1 MFKAKRVLAL
11 AAALMMCGTTA
22 ACGES
27 GNTGDT
33 SGGNDGA
40 KTKLVF
46 WNGSYKTVD
55 DTGVIATEDLI
66 FNKTIEEFEKANNCE
81 IEVVDQTAD
90 NLYTLFRSAG
100 VAKNG
105 PDIAFLWA
113 GGYTNDYRDFIEP
126 LDSYFTEEELAEF
139 PNLDLCRA
147 EFKPDGALLGIP
159 TDVTTVNLFYNK
171 DAFEKAGLPRD
182 AHFETI
188 DELKD
193 ACAKLSDA
201 GITPFA
207 MIDGN
212 GYASAWNVGAAAATL
227 YGPEGIFDLLPGNED
242 LSGEKFT
249 KAVTEWVE
257 FGKEIV
263 ENGWANEDWLTTT
276 AEDVFMPLYTGE
288 SAMRFGGSWDCG
300 NLYNELGDSVGT
312 MALPCYNTSDEYAEY
327 IVGQI
332 ANNLVV
338 TNYSKNKQLAVDFIK
353 ACTTEDFYLQRY
365 EQEGQ
370 LPGKVN
376 IDMSAVD
383 GVNPLLADCYALFS
397 ENKNVIG
404 YDSITSADAGAESYR
419 QIPQMIAGKI
429 SIEEG
434 LKLIQEKNVAV
445 GATETEE

>member
-1 MFKAKRVLAL
+1 
-11 AAALMMCGTTA
+11 
-22 ACGES
+22 
-27 GNTGDT
+27 
-33 SGGNDGA
+33 
-40 KTKLVF
+40 
-46 WNGSYKTVD
+46 
-55 DTGVIATEDLI
+55 
-66 FNKTIEEFEKANNCE
+66 
-81 IEVVDQTAD
+81 
-90 NLYTLFRSAG
+90 
-100 VAKNG
+100 
-105 PDIAFLWA
+105 
-113 GGYTNDYRDFIEP
+113 
-126 LDSYFTEEELAEF
+126 
-139 PNLDLCRA
+139 
-147 EFKPDGALLGIP
+147 
-159 TDVTTVNLFYNK
+159 
-171 DAFEKAGLPRD
+171 
-182 AHFETI
+182 
-188 DELKD
+188 
-193 ACAKLSDA
+193 
-201 GITPFA
+201 
-207 MIDGN
+207 
-212 GYASAWNVGAAAATL
+212 
-227 YGPEGIFDLLPGNED
+227 
-242 LSGEKFT
+242 
-249 KAVTEWVE
+249 
-257 FGKEIV
+257 
-263 ENGWANEDWLTTT
+263 
-276 AEDVFMPLYTGE
+276 MPLYTGE

>member
-242 LSGEKFT
+242 LSGENSPRLLPNGLNS
-249 KAVTEWVE
+249 
-257 FGKEIV
+257 GKR
-263 ENGWANEDWLTTT
+263 
-276 AEDVFMPLYTGE
+276 
-288 SAMRFGGSWDCG
+288 S
-300 NLYNELGDSVGT
+300 
-312 MALPCYNTSDEYAEY
+312 
-327 IVGQI
+327 
-332 ANNLVV
+332 
-338 TNYSKNKQLAVDFIK
+338 
-353 ACTTEDFYLQRY
+353 
-365 EQEGQ
+365 
-370 LPGKVN
+370 
-376 IDMSAVD
+376 
-383 GVNPLLADCYALFS
+383 
-397 ENKNVIG
+397 
-404 YDSITSADAGAESYR
+404 
-419 QIPQMIAGKI
+419 
-429 SIEEG
+429 
-434 LKLIQEKNVAV
+434 
-445 GATETEE
+445 